1 MSRMNTPG
9 LVGKAVTV
17 DRDTPN
23 IYLPDRLWQIDLDVP
38 RYLYWWTRS
47 TAYRDEVKLLAVGA
61 SSSMK
66 TLSQQDFMSMKVPVP
81 NVDTQQRV
89 ARRLDTRQAYVHESR
104 SNILRAIDLIKE
116 RRAALI
122 SAAVT
127 GQLDVTQKR
136 KPLEEVL
143 EDEVGVRV

>member
-1 MSRMNTPG
+1 
-9 LVGKAVTV
+9 
-17 DRDTPN
+17 
-23 IYLPDRLWQIDLDVP
+23 
-38 RYLYWWTRS
+38 
-47 TAYRDEVKLLAVGA
+47 
-61 SSSMK
+61 
-66 TLSQQDFMSMKVPVP
+66 MKVPVP